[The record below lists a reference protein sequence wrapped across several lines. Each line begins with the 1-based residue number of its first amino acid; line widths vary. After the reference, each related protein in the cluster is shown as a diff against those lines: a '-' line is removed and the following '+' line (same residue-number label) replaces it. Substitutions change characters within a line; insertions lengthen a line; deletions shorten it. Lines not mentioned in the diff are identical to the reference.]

1 MKHNKTNICRES
13 AVLLIVNNEKVI
25 TFMCTP
31 FDLEDLVIGHLYS
44 RGVIKNLKDVM
55 GSGVCSENKKVTI
68 VLNKKVELEDVESY
82 LPNILLSSCGSG
94 STYSEDKIKNEFL
107 DIEKIFDLE
116 EIKSSFSIL
125 LENAVIYKK
134 TGGMHCALINVNGEN
149 YVREDIGRHNAVDKA
164 IGAVLKKDKNLKE
177 SFLIS
182 TGRISVDMVLKA
194 ATAKIPVV
202 ASRSIASDLAIEIA
216 EKIGIT
222 LIGRINALEPI
233 IYTVKERIIH

>member
-1 MKHNKTNICRES
+1 
-13 AVLLIVNNEKVI
+13 
-25 TFMCTP
+25 
-31 FDLEDLVIGHLYS
+31 
-44 RGVIKNLKDVM
+44 
-55 GSGVCSENKKVTI
+55 
-68 VLNKKVELEDVESY
+68 
-82 LPNILLSSCGSG
+82 
-94 STYSEDKIKNEFL
+94 
-107 DIEKIFDLE
+107 
-116 EIKSSFSIL
+116 
-125 LENAVIYKK
+125 
-134 TGGMHCALINVNGEN
+134 MHCALINVNGEN